1 MLDTS
6 VLIELFDRG
15 NTDLLEEIVERYSA
29 LYIPW
34 IVLYE
39 YLYGHRY
46 LGRDISDRKRAIEKL
61 GQVVGVTQDMIL
73 KAMEIDVDLH
83 RRGMAMGMAIPFSDI
98 LIAATA
104 LVLGAELVT
113 LDRRHYTRIPELR
126 IYIPKT
132 HR

>member
-15 NTDLLEEIVERYSA
+15 NTDLLEEIMERYSA

-83 RRGMAMGMAIPFSDI
+83 RRGMAIPFSDI
-98 LIAATA
+98 LVAATA

>member
-15 NTDLLEEIVERYSA
+15 NTELLEEIVERYSA

-83 RRGMAMGMAIPFSDI
+83 RRGMAIPFSDI
-98 LIAATA
+98 LVAATA
-104 LVLGAELVT
+104 LGLGAELVT

-132 HR
+132 H

>member
-15 NTDLLEEIVERYSA
+15 NTDLLEEIMERYSA

-46 LGRDISDRKRAIEKL
+46 LARDISDRKRAIEKL

-83 RRGMAMGMAIPFSDI
+83 RRGMAIPFSDI
-98 LIAATA
+98 LVAATA

>member
-83 RRGMAMGMAIPFSDI
+83 RRGMAIPFSDI

>member
-15 NTDLLEEIVERYSA
+15 NTDLLEEIMERYSA

-73 KAMEIDVDLH
+73 KAMEIDIDLH
-83 RRGMAMGMAIPFSDI
+83 RRGMAIPFSDI
-98 LIAATA
+98 LVAATA